1 MVGIVIVCHSRRLA
15 EGVKELAGQMGQGRV
30 PIEVAAG
37 MDDPDTSLGT
47 DFTKVAAAIETVN
60 ASAPGGVLV
69 LVDLGSAVLSAEAS
83 LDLLPRALKGKV
95 RLCGAPLVEGAVA
108 AVARA
113 ATGASLDVVAAE
125 ALGSLAAKA
134 AHLEPKPS
142 LDLVREAQPAT
153 TDPGKDVSE
162 KRLKVANAMGL
173 HARPA
178 ANLVRAASR
187 FRSTILVHKGPKA
200 AAAESINQLMT
211 LGVRQGDEIRV
222 TAVGEDAESAL
233 AAIEALAAEGFGD
246 QTVPGGG
253 ARPLLVSSPA
263 ALKTGTLAGLA
274 ASPGVAVGPAHL
286 HRPGPP
292 KVSRQKAEDPS
303 AESAR
308 LAVALK
314 KARAEIASLAAQ
326 TRRGPA
332 TGDAAIFDVHR
343 LILEDRFVVEEA
355 ERLIRE
361 TRARAEWAWLQVME
375 STAQAYRSVDDAY
388 IQARAADVLDAGA
401 RVIRRLT
408 GERSPCLG
416 LKEPGVIVAHD
427 LLPSDLAGL
436 DREKVLGVVT
446 AGGGENSHAAILAR
460 SLEIPAVVGAGTQ
473 IMEIDPGTLIGL
485 DGDTGRIW
493 ISPDENTC
501 KELEHRCAR
510 WQARK
515 GKSAQEDLGPAVTA
529 DGFTVRVTANIHA
542 SSEAARA
549 FERGADGV
557 GLFRTE
563 FLYQAAQSLPAEE
576 EQAAAYAAA
585 ARAMR
590 GRPVTIRTLDAG
602 GDKPIAAIPEPGEDN
617 PALGARGIRLCL
629 AHSEVFRTQLR
640 ALVRAALEG
649 SVRILLPMVSHLGEL
664 RAARELI
671 EQCRL
676 ELAGEGWACQVPLEV
691 GIMVE
696 VPAAVAMADRLAQEA
711 DFFSI
716 GTNDLTQYMMAA
728 DRGNTTVA
736 HLSDSFHPA
745 VLRMVRAAVEAG
757 HGAGIPVGICGELA
771 GKVEAVAL
779 LVGLGLD
786 ELSLDPH
793 LVPEIKAAIRKLSR
807 EKCRQIAARA
817 LDQEDG
823 AAVRRL
829 LADAARHVLAGR

>member
-37 MDDPDTSLGT
+37 MDDPDRPLGT
-47 DFTKVAAAIETVN
+47 DFMKVAAAIETVH

-69 LVDLGSAVLSAEAS
+69 LMDLGSAVLSAETS
-83 LDLLPRALKGKV
+83 LDLLPQELKEKV
-95 RLCGAPLVEGAVA
+95 RLCSAPLVEGAVA

-113 ATGASLDVVAAE
+113 AAGASLDVVAAE
-125 ALGSLAAKA
+125 ALGSLGPKA
-134 AHLEPKPS
+134 EHLEPQPS
-142 LDLVREAQPAT
+142 PGFFPDHAPAT
-153 TDPGKDVSE
+153 TGPGREASE
-162 KRLKVANAMGL
+162 TSLVVANPMGL

-178 ANLVRAASR
+178 ANLVRAASK
-187 FRSTILVHKGPKA
+187 FRSTIRVYKGSKA

-211 LGVRQGDEIRV
+211 LGVGQGDEIRV
-222 TAVGEDAESAL
+222 TAVGEDAKSAL
-233 AAIEALAAEGFGD
+233 AAVEALAAEGFGE
-246 QTVPGGG
+246 QEIPGEE
-253 ARPLLVSSPA
+253 ARPPLVSSPA
-263 ALKTGTLAGLA
+263 AMKTGTLAGLA
-274 ASPGVAVGPAHL
+274 ASSGVALGPVHL
-286 HRPGPP
+286 HRPGAPQ
-292 KVSRQKAEDPS
+292 VSAQKAENTS
-303 AESAR
+303 AELDR
-308 LAVALK
+308 LAAALK
-314 KARAEIASLAAQ
+314 RARGEIASLAAQ
-326 TRRGPA
+326 MRRGPA
-332 TGDAAIFDVHR
+332 SGEAAIFDVHR
-343 LILEDRFVVEEA
+343 LILEDRFVVEQA

-361 TRARAEWAWLQVME
+361 KGVRAEWAWMQVME
-375 STAQAYRSVDDAY
+375 STAQAYRSLDDAY
-388 IQARAADVLDAGA
+388 IQARAADVLDAGN

-408 GERSPCLG
+408 GKSSPSLG

-436 DREKVLGVVT
+436 DREKVLGVIT
-446 AGGGENSHAAILAR
+446 AAGGENSHAAILAR
-460 SLEIPAVVGAGTQ
+460 SLEIPAVVGAGAPVLG
-473 IMEIDPGTLIGL
+473 IDQGTLIGL

-493 ISPDENTC
+493 ISPDEKTC
-501 KELEHRCAR
+501 KELEARRTR
-510 WQARK
+510 WQERR
-515 GKSAQEDLGPAVTA
+515 GETAQQDLGPAVTA

-542 SSEAARA
+542 PDEAVRA

-563 FLYQAAQSLPAEE
+563 VLYQAAQTLPAEE

-585 ARAMR
+585 AKAMD

-602 GDKPIAAIPEPGEDN
+602 GDKPIAAMREPGEDN
-617 PALGARGIRLCL
+617 PFLGARGIRFCL

-640 ALVRAALEG
+640 ALLRAAQEG
-649 SVRILLPMVSHLGEL
+649 SVRILLPMVSHLAEL
-664 RAARELI
+664 RAARELLD
-671 EQCRL
+671 QCRL
-676 ELAGEGWACQVPLEV
+676 ELAREGWVCQAPLKV

-728 DRGNTTVA
+728 DRGNAAVA

-745 VLRMVRAAVEAG
+745 VLRMVRTAVEAG
-757 HGAGIPVGICGELA
+757 HRAGIPVGMCGELA
-771 GKVEAVAL
+771 GKAEATAL

-786 ELSLDPH
+786 ELSLEPH
-793 LVPEIKAAIRKLSR
+793 LVPEIKAAIRKLSGEECR
-807 EKCRQIAARA
+807 EIAARA

-829 LADAARHVLAGR
+829 LADAAQRAG